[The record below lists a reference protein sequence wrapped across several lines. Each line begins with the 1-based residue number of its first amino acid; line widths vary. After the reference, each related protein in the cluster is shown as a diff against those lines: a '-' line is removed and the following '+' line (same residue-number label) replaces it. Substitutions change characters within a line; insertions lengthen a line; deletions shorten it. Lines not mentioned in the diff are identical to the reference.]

1 MAETKKTAEKP
12 AEKKTVTIRLPITRS
27 EKDDVYVA
35 VNGKGYLI
43 QRGKDVEV
51 PASVAEV
58 LQHREEMLEQAM
70 LFEEQAANK

>member
-1 MAETKKTAEKP
+1 MADKKAEEKQSVAEK
-12 AEKKTVTIRLPITRS
+12 VTIRLPITRN

-35 VNGKGYLI
+35 VNGVGYLI

-58 LQHREEMLEQAM
+58 LRHREEMLEEAM
-70 LFEEQAANK
+70 LFEEKATSK

>member
-1 MAETKKTAEKP
+1 M
-12 AEKKTVTIRLPITRS
+12 AEKKAEEKQSVAEKVTIRLPITRN

-35 VNGKGYLI
+35 VNGVGYLI

-58 LQHREEMLEQAM
+58 LRHREEMLEEAM
-70 LFEEQAANK
+70 LFEEKATSK

>member
-1 MAETKKTAEKP
+1 MD
-12 AEKKTVTIRLPITRS
+12 EKKTEEKQSVAEKVTIRLPITRN

-35 VNGKGYLI
+35 VNGVGYLI

-58 LQHREEMLEQAM
+58 LRHREEMLEEAM
-70 LFEEQAANK
+70 LFEEKATSK

>member
-1 MAETKKTAEKP
+1 MADKKAEEKKSVAEK
-12 AEKKTVTIRLPITRS
+12 VTIRLPITRN

-35 VNGKGYLI
+35 VNGVGYLI

-58 LQHREEMLEQAM
+58 LRHREEMLEEAM
-70 LFEEQAANK
+70 LFEEKAASK

>member
-1 MAETKKTAEKP
+1 M
-12 AEKKTVTIRLPITRS
+12 AEKKPEEKQSVAEKVTIRLPITRS

-35 VNGKGYLI
+35 VNGVGYLI

-58 LQHREEMLEQAM
+58 LRHREEMLEEAM
-70 LFEEQAANK
+70 LFEEKATSK